1 MGQSKGLDNVP
12 NRDVGLHRAVP
23 VFHQRRYCGACLHAH
38 KPADRIIWTMF
49 GVGLRGLLADPVRVK
64 IFNISMALLLVASLW
79 PIIAEYVRFST

>member
-1 MGQSKGLDNVP
+1 
-12 NRDVGLHRAVP
+12 
-23 VFHQRRYCGACLHAH
+23 
-38 KPADRIIWTMF
+38 MF